1 MYSHYI
7 VPELGPET
15 KFQYASKKAVSEYKE
30 AKEVRMTR
38 FILLHLRLLG
48 VCDSSEVFGKDL

>member
-1 MYSHYI
+1 MVVCSHYI

-30 AKEVRMTR
+30 AKEVRMTCVSFCCMR
-38 FILLHLRLLG
+38 
-48 VCDSSEVFGKDL
+48 KY